1 MAQFKALTMADLIGS
16 EMLLLEDGHCLREHA
31 LDVCLTAGVKE
42 DRRFHATS
50 LETLRH
56 MVGEGMGIT
65 LLPELSIPRGH
76 TSNDEIR
83 YIPFADPEPARRIGM
98 LYRKGSYRTESFEQI
113 AQVIKSVMEQR
124 VASNLY

>member
-83 YIPFADPEPARRIGM
+83 YIPFADPEQLGVSECSIVKGVIGLRVLNRLRR
-98 LYRKGSYRTESFEQI
+98 
-113 AQVIKSVMEQR
+113 
-124 VASNLY
+124 